1 MTETLSPG
9 KSAINYAITFGIIM
23 ILEFVIM
30 YVLDINP
37 QESPLIGTLINIVNY
52 LILPFLFIYLA
63 ANHYKEKINH
73 GFISLGETI
82 KIGLTICALSAL
94 MYGVFYLIFDLIFPE
109 FKEELFSQIQ
119 EITVKQNPTMT
130 SEQLKMSM
138 KFVKMFMNPFV
149 VVPFTIIMYCVIGL
163 IHSLIVG
170 VIVKKD
176 KPVF

>member
-1 MTETLSPG
+1 MTETVSPG
-9 KSAINYAITFGIIM
+9 KSAMNFGVTFGIIM
-23 ILEFVIM
+23 ILQFVIM

-37 QESPLIGTLINIVNY
+37 QESPAIGIIINVLNY
-52 LILPFLFIYLA
+52 LILPFTLIYLA
-63 ANHYKEKINH
+63 ANNYKTKINH

-82 KIGLTICALSAL
+82 KVGLTVCAIASL
-94 MYGVFYLIFDLIFPE
+94 MYGVFYLIFDFIFPE
-109 FKEELFSQIQ
+109 FKEELLIKIQ
-119 EITVKQNPTMT
+119 EITVKQNPTLT

-138 KFVKMFMNPFV
+138 KFVKTFMNPYI
-149 VVPFTIIMYCVIGL
+149 VVPFTIVMYCVIGL